1 MAVVVKGL
9 GTDATLNGG
18 CSVQQKEV
26 KFTTPLVILL
36 THVPPENDH
45 RNQKSM
51 SGFFFAKDQS
61 HEICKS
67 FHNSENHH
75 YLENN
80 HFHQS
85 V

>member
-1 MAVVVKGL
+1 MAALVKGL
-9 GTDATLNGG
+9 SIDATLIGG

-36 THVPPENDH
+36 THVPPEKDH
-45 RNQKSM
+45 RNQKSIVWNI
-51 SGFFFAKDQS
+51 FAEDQS

-67 FHNSENHH
+67 FHDS
-75 YLENN
+75 ENN
-80 HFHQS
+80 HFPQC

>member
-1 MAVVVKGL
+1 MEAVVKGL

-36 THVPPENDH
+36 THVPPEKDH

-51 SGFFFAKDQS
+51 SGFFSLKTKAM
-61 HEICKS
+61 KS
-67 FHNSENHH
+67 ANHSII
-75 YLENN
+75 
-80 HFHQS
+80 QKTIII
-85 V
+85 